1 MIYVMSQ
8 KFFTKNIEKM
18 AKYNEYFVLDGEN
31 YYATGRT
38 ADSVAIATKYS
49 KSHSVGGLCP
59 ESRLYN
65 MLKKKKNGEDINEEK
80 LKKET
85 KKFFKDKSTIASF
98 NVVFKTVVVGGANN
112 PRNIFVV
119 LPNIVYKFLGEK
131 MIKKMKKLAKADFN
145 FIFTQ
150 EDLKDDIKMLK
161 ETLTKDQMKYI
172 DKISKKVEEKYQ
184 INFSSDDD

>member
-1 MIYVMSQ
+1 M
-8 KFFTKNIEKM
+8 T
-18 AKYNEYFVLDGEN
+18 
-31 YYATGRT
+31 
-38 ADSVAIATKYS
+38 
-49 KSHSVGGLCP
+49 
-59 ESRLYN
+59 RL
-65 MLKKKKNGEDINEEK
+65 L
-80 LKKET
+80 
-85 KKFFKDKSTIASF
+85 
-98 NVVFKTVVVGGANN
+98 TVANN

-172 DKISKKVEEKYQ
+172 DKISKRVEEKYQ

>member
-80 LKKET
+80 LKKEI

-172 DKISKKVEEKYQ
+172 DKISKRVEEKYQ